1 MSSSSLS
8 SKSSALMVKGSP
20 FSSVSFASSNCP
32 AKYDLPFFSM
42 NSWYSFLSP
51 SAQSCSSMRWKMKLD
66 IMSASPLT
74 SAFLTNRLLPLH
86 LYALWPPPRSSLPPP
101 SALGASCT
109 SYFSLQF
116 STAWFIITLP

>member
-8 SKSSALMVKGSP
+8 SKSSPLMVNGSP

-32 AKYDLPFFSM
+32 AKYDFPFFSM

-74 SAFLTNRLLPLH
+74 SAFLTNRH

-101 SALGASCT
+101 LALGASCT

-116 STAWFIITLP
+116 STAWSIITLP